1 MLRLDDV
8 LFEWALASWSM
19 LSVGGLH
26 GLGRWAVAECC
37 WLMISVLSLCRCVGG
52 IRWRRDGSLVEI
64 VLFVLDLVMVAVS
77 WWLRGFPCN
86 VGVLVGSGL
95 VSVAVLRFRMY
106 CRMLVVGLRRWVD
119 VGNVV
124 SGPLV
129 GWAVVGGGCWV
140 RLVVDGR

>member
-37 WLMISVLSLCRCVGG
+37 WLVISVLSLCWWVVG
-52 IRWRRDGSLVEI
+52 ICRRRGGSLVEI

-106 CRMLVVGLRRWVD
+106 SRMLVVGLRRWVD

-124 SGPLV
+124 GGQLV
-129 GWAVVGGGCWV
+129 VWAGGGGGCWV